1 MRPSAAVPLALA
13 LLAAVPAAHPTAAQ
27 TAAPAAAPAAAA
39 AATATA
45 GAAQQFG
52 PARPITVREFVL
64 KYDIRV
70 KDVPK
75 GAKSIQV
82 WLPMPMSTSLQ
93 EVGNPRIA
101 PESLPIRFLTD
112 DPYGTRFLVMEVPPP
127 AEGGT
132 TAPVTVAFTI
142 IRKGYRGYVPLVG
155 PGSRVPAA
163 RWLAADPRT
172 PVDGKVAEAARAAVG
187 DATDPVAKARRLFDA
202 LLAGVKLDPTG
213 ESWGAGDGGS
223 ALAAKAGGP
232 RDLAALFVGEARS
245 VGVPAR
251 YVSGFALPPGEK
263 QGSLVTDEAWAEIQL
278 EGKGWLPVDLVA
290 AARAPDAAEVYFG
303 GVDEHRAQVAIGR
316 GVKVPEYP
324 GPLQEIV
331 AWPLAAVDG
340 QPVPPAKIDTALGF
354 SRY

>member
-1 MRPSAAVPLALA
+1 MRPFAAVPLAIA
-13 LLAAVPAAHPTAAQ
+13 LLAA
-27 TAAPAAAPAAAA
+27 APAVAPA
-39 AATATA
+39 
-45 GAAQQFG
+45 FG
-52 PARPITVREFVL
+52 PARAVTVREFVL

-75 GAKSIQV
+75 GAKSVRV

-93 EVGNPRIA
+93 EVSNPRIA
-101 PESLPIRFLTD
+101 PESLPIRFLSD

-127 AEGGT
+127 AEGGA

-155 PGSRVPAA
+155 PGSRVPAE

-187 DATDPVAKARRLFDA
+187 DATEPVDKARRLFDA

-223 ALAAKAGGP
+223 ALDARAGGP

-245 VGVPAR
+245 VGIPAR

-340 QPVPPAKIDTALGF
+340 QPVPPAKVDTALGF